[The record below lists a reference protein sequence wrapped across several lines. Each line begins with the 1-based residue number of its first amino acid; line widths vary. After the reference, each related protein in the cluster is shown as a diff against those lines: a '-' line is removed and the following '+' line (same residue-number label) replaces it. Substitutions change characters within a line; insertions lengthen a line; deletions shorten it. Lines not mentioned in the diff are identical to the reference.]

1 MCLRF
6 SQISNPV
13 WSDRQVNKWSIEL
26 KLMFNCQLFV
36 IAAFWRIRVKDT
48 DTYQRYNIFF
58 DLGAWS
64 SQWVNIAVDNF
75 QKDLSLI
82 LCRKTLSQLVSE
94 DVSLQSKE
102 LWRTLPVFLT
112 TPRTSTPSWSPGRTP
127 GRRTSSWPWEAR
139 GLPPRTKDVRSEAML
154 AVQCLML
161 PGSLAVNRRCDN
173 GCVASGFYN

>member
-26 KLMFNCQLFV
+26 KLMFNCLLLLPSEESESKTQ
-36 IAAFWRIRVKDT
+36 IPIKDIIYSLT
-48 DTYQRYNIFF
+48 LE
-58 DLGAWS
+58 LG
-64 SQWVNIAVDNF
+64 V
-75 QKDLSLI
+75 
-82 LCRKTLSQLVSE
+82 VSE
-94 DVSLQSKE
+94 WILLLTIFKKIWAWYSAGKLCHNSSLRTWVSNPRSCE
-102 LWRTLPVFLT
+102 GPFLC
-112 TPRTSTPSWSPGRTP
+112 SWQHQGHPHQAGHLGGHHS